1 VTPGAVPTG
10 ATSAAGA
17 AQSELDLRLDF
28 FKKLQTLTNQ
38 IHATRNLDEIMLD
51 LGMAFCD
58 LFNCE
63 RFTLYALEGD
73 CIVSKVK
80 TGLTSFRDLK
90 LPVSPQSI
98 AGYVALTRR
107 TLNLA
112 DVYDE
117 AELARHSPEL
127 HFQQGVDQRTGYRTR
142 QMLVAPLLSVQ
153 SNQLLG
159 VVQFI
164 NNRAGGQFSAIMAQG
179 VKELCETLS
188 IAFSQRMKPP
198 QFARTKYDALVADA
212 VLSGAEMDLA
222 TRSAR
227 KQELDIEHVLEADFD
242 VPQAAIGAALAKHF
256 KVPYE
261 PFKATRAKPLT
272 LLKNLKR
279 GYLEQ
284 NGWLPLDENEDGLVV
299 LALDP
304 EDAYQQGVS
313 DIHIE
318 PLPGKGKTGIRF
330 RKDGSLVPYIE
341 IPASYRS
348 ALVARVKIMCD
359 LDISERRK
367 PQDGKIKFK
376 KYGPLDPTGGPPDT
390 GPGLRPQSGWGSR
403 SHLPNEIGVFRSSIL
418 RDFKTC
424 PRTSSAPNF
433 VSAGRRKDIGNG
445 SRRPSLAE

>member
-10 ATSAAGA
+10 APGA
-17 AQSELDLRLDF
+17 AQNELGLRLDF

-127 HFQQGVDQRTGYRTR
+127 QFQQGVDQRTGYRTR

-164 NNRAGGQFSAIMAQG
+164 NNRAGGQFSAIMA
-179 VKELCETLS
+179 
-188 IAFSQRMKPP
+188 
-198 QFARTKYDALVADA
+198 
-212 VLSGAEMDLA
+212 
-222 TRSAR
+222 
-227 KQELDIEHVLEADFD
+227 
-242 VPQAAIGAALAKHF
+242 
-256 KVPYE
+256 
-261 PFKATRAKPLT
+261 
-272 LLKNLKR
+272 
-279 GYLEQ
+279 
-284 NGWLPLDENEDGLVV
+284 
-299 LALDP
+299 
-304 EDAYQQGVS
+304 
-313 DIHIE
+313 
-318 PLPGKGKTGIRF
+318 
-330 RKDGSLVPYIE
+330 
-341 IPASYRS
+341 
-348 ALVARVKIMCD
+348 
-359 LDISERRK
+359 
-367 PQDGKIKFK
+367 
-376 KYGPLDPTGGPPDT
+376 
-390 GPGLRPQSGWGSR
+390 
-403 SHLPNEIGVFRSSIL
+403 
-418 RDFKTC
+418 
-424 PRTSSAPNF
+424 
-433 VSAGRRKDIGNG
+433 
-445 SRRPSLAE
+445 